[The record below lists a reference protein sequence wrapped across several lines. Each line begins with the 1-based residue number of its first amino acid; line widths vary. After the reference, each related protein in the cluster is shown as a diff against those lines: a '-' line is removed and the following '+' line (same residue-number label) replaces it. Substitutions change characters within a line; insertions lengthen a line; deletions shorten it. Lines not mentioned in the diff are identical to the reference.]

1 MSSTEGDLVAL
12 LPHRP
17 PMRFLDAAEMRD
29 DGRLLSRQTIPVSDQ
44 FLDGHFPGFP
54 MWPGALL
61 IEAMAQ
67 TTAVWLLCGR
77 GGLAPDEVPM
87 LGAVDCQFRRPVRP
101 GSVVVF
107 ETRRIHDVKGLGLFA
122 VTATTADGAVI
133 ARARISACIKPRS
146 AVCAAGD

>member
-1 MSSTEGDLVAL
+1 MSTAEGGLVAL

-17 PMRFLDAAEMRD
+17 PMRFLDGAEMRE

-44 FLDGHFPGFP
+44 VLEAHFPGYP
-54 MWPGALL
+54 LWPGTLL

-67 TTAVWLLCGR
+67 TTAVWLLSIR
-77 GGLAPDEVPM
+77 GGLAADEVPM

-101 GSVVVF
+101 GSVVAF
-107 ETRRIHDVKGLGLFA
+107 ETRRIRDVKGLGLFV
-122 VTATTADGAVI
+122 VTATAADGALI

-146 AVCAAGD
+146 AVLP